1 MHIYFSGIGG
11 TGIGPLAL
19 IAKEAGNKVS
29 GSDKQS
35 SAYTEYLIKQGI
47 SVHIGQKDD
56 SNIDKV
62 NEIEPIDWFVYSS
75 ALPLENPNHPEL
87 VFVQNNNIK
96 HSKRDEYLSKFL
108 IDNKLKLLAAAGTH
122 GKTTTTAMLV
132 WIFKQLN
139 IPISYSVGAKTNFCA
154 MGKYNKKSE
163 YFIYECDEF
172 DKNFLSFKPY
182 RSIISSLDWD
192 HHEIYKTREDYKDAF
207 KQFINQSSKTYLYY
221 NVSKYLNIN
230 KNDKLICVLK
240 QNDFITKQ
248 LTLAGQHNRDNARL
262 CIELIS
268 NLLNIESSKL
278 IPILNSFPGT
288 SRRFEKLAQNIY
300 SDYAH
305 TPEEISATIQLAKEL
320 SSNILVVY
328 EPLTNRRQHHMK
340 QQYKYVFNGVDQLI
354 WLPSYLAREDKD
366 QIILSPQQ
374 LIKYINDPSIARPA
388 IKNTT
393 LYNTIKDYAQN
404 KGIVLLLAGGG
415 GGSLDEWARKMLTNN
430 ITNPTE

>member
-47 SVHIGQKDD
+47 DVHIGQKDD
-56 SNIDKV
+56 SYINNV
-62 NEIEPIDWFVYSS
+62 NKKEPVEWFVYSS

-87 VFVQNNNIK
+87 VFVKNNNIK
-96 HSKRDEYLSKFL
+96 YSKRDEFLSKFL
-108 IDNKLKLLAAAGTH
+108 INNKLKLLAAAGTH

-132 WIFKQLN
+132 WVFKQLK

-154 MGKYNKKSE
+154 MGHYSKKSE
-163 YFIYECDEF
+163 YFVYECDEF

-192 HHEIYKTREDYKDAF
+192 HHEIYKTREDYKNAF
-207 KQFINQSSKTYLYY
+207 IQFINQSSKTYLYY

-230 KNDKLICVLK
+230 KQDKLVCSVK
-240 QNDFITKQ
+240 QNDSITKQ
-248 LTLAGQHNRDNARL
+248 LSLAGQHNRDNARL

-268 NLLNIESSKL
+268 DLLNIEPNKL
-278 IPILNSFPGT
+278 IPILNKFPGT
-288 SRRFEKLAQNIY
+288 SRRFEQIATNIY

-305 TPEEISATIQLAKEL
+305 TPEEISATIQLSKEL
-320 SSNILVVY
+320 SNNILVIY

-340 QQYKYVFNGVDQLI
+340 LQYKNTFNGINQLL
-354 WLPSYLAREDKD
+354 WLPSYLAREDNK
-366 QIILSPQQ
+366 QPILSPQQ
-374 LIKYINDPSIARPA
+374 LIENLNNPNIAKPA
-388 IKNTT
+388 IKNTA
-393 LYNTIKDYAQN
+393 LYETIKNHAQKN
-404 KGIVLLLAGGG
+404 GMVLLLAGGG
-415 GGSLDEWARKMLTNN
+415 GGSLDEWARKMFAN
-430 ITNPTE
+430 

>member
-29 GSDKQS
+29 GSDKQP

-47 SVHIGQKDD
+47 NVHIGQKDD
-56 SNIDKV
+56 SYINNV
-62 NEIEPIDWFVYSS
+62 NKKDPVEWFVYSS

-87 VFVQNNNIK
+87 VFVKNNNIK
-96 HSKRDEYLSKFL
+96 YSKRDEFLSKFL
-108 IDNKLKLLAAAGTH
+108 SNNKLKLLAAAGTH

-132 WIFKQLN
+132 WTFKQLK
-139 IPISYSVGAKTNFCA
+139 IPVSYSVGAKTNFCA
-154 MGKYNKKSE
+154 MGHYNKNSE
-163 YFIYECDEF
+163 YFVYECDEF

-192 HHEIYKTREDYKDAF
+192 HHEIYKTREDYKNAF
-207 KQFINQSSKTYLYY
+207 IQFINQSSKTYLYY

-230 KNDKLICVLK
+230 KQDKLVCSVK
-240 QNDFITKQ
+240 QNDSITKQ
-248 LTLAGQHNRDNARL
+248 LSLAGQHNRDNARL

-268 NLLNIESSKL
+268 DLLNIEPNKL
-278 IPILNSFPGT
+278 IPILNKFPGT
-288 SRRFEKLAQNIY
+288 SRRFEQIATNIY

-320 SSNILVVY
+320 SNNILVIY

-340 QQYKYVFNGVDQLI
+340 LQYKNTFNGINQLL
-354 WLPSYLAREDKD
+354 WLPSYLAREDNK
-366 QIILSPQQ
+366 QPILSPQQ
-374 LIKYINDPSIARPA
+374 LIEKLNNPNIAKPA
-388 IKNTT
+388 IKNTA
-393 LYNTIKDYAQN
+393 LYKTIKNHAQN
-404 KGIVLLLAGGG
+404 NGIVLLLAGGG
-415 GGSLDEWARKMLTNN
+415 GGSLDEWARKMFAN
-430 ITNPTE
+430 

>member
-35 SAYTEYLIKQGI
+35 STYTEYLTKQGVD
-47 SVHIGQKDD
+47 VHIGQTDD
-56 SNIDKV
+56 SYINKV
-62 NEIEPIDWFVYSS
+62 NNEEPIEWFVYSS

-87 VFVQNNNIK
+87 VFVKNNNIK
-96 HSKRDEYLSKFL
+96 YSKRDEFLSKFL
-108 IDNKLKLLAAAGTH
+108 INNKLKLLAAAGTH

-132 WIFKQLN
+132 WVFKQLK

-154 MGKYNKKSE
+154 MGHYSKNSE
-163 YFIYECDEF
+163 YFVYECDEF

-192 HHEIYKTREDYKDAF
+192 HHEIYKTREDYKNAF
-207 KQFINQSSKTYLYY
+207 IQFINQSSKTYLYY

-230 KNDKLICVLK
+230 KQDKLVCSVK
-240 QNDFITKQ
+240 QNDSITKQ
-248 LTLAGQHNRDNARL
+248 LSLAGQHNRDNARL

-268 NLLNIESSKL
+268 NLLNIEPSKL
-278 IPILNSFPGT
+278 IPILNKFPGT
-288 SRRFEKLAQNIY
+288 SRRFEQITTNIY

-320 SSNILVVY
+320 SNNILVVY

-340 QQYKYVFNGVDQLI
+340 LQYKNTFNGINQLL
-354 WLPSYLAREDKD
+354 WLPSYLAREDNK
-366 QIILSPQQ
+366 QPILSPQQ
-374 LIKYINDPSIARPA
+374 LIENLNNPNIAKPA
-388 IKNTT
+388 IKNTA
-393 LYNTIKDYAQN
+393 LYKTIKDHAQN
-404 KGIVLLLAGGG
+404 NGMVLLLAGGG
-415 GGSLDEWARKMLTNN
+415 GGSLDEWARKMFAN
-430 ITNPTE
+430 

>member
-47 SVHIGQKDD
+47 NVHIGQKDD
-56 SNIDKV
+56 SYINNV
-62 NEIEPIDWFVYSS
+62 NKKEPVEWFVYSS

-87 VFVQNNNIK
+87 VFVKNNNIK
-96 HSKRDEYLSKFL
+96 YSKRDEFLSKFL
-108 IDNKLKLLAAAGTH
+108 INNKLKLLAAAGTH

-132 WIFKQLN
+132 WVFKQLK

-154 MGKYNKKSE
+154 MGHYSKNSE
-163 YFIYECDEF
+163 YFVYECDEF

-192 HHEIYKTREDYKDAF
+192 HHEIYKTREDYKNAF
-207 KQFINQSSKTYLYY
+207 IQFINQSSKTYLYY

-230 KNDKLICVLK
+230 KQDKLVCSVK
-240 QNDFITKQ
+240 QNDSITKQ
-248 LTLAGQHNRDNARL
+248 LSLAGQHNRDNARL

-268 NLLNIESSKL
+268 NLLNIEPSKL
-278 IPILNSFPGT
+278 IPILNKFPGT
-288 SRRFEKLAQNIY
+288 SRRFEQITTNIY

-320 SSNILVVY
+320 SNNILVVY

-340 QQYKYVFNGVDQLI
+340 LQYKNTFNGINQLL
-354 WLPSYLAREDKD
+354 WLPSYLAREDNK
-366 QIILSPQQ
+366 QPILSPQQ
-374 LIKYINDPSIARPA
+374 LIENLNNTNIAKPA
-388 IKNTT
+388 IKNTA
-393 LYNTIKDYAQN
+393 LYKTIKDHAQN
-404 KGIVLLLAGGG
+404 NGMVLLLAGGG
-415 GGSLDEWARKMLTNN
+415 GGSLDEWARKMFAN
-430 ITNPTE
+430 

>member
-47 SVHIGQKDD
+47 DVHIGQKDD
-56 SNIDKV
+56 SYINKV
-62 NEIEPIDWFVYSS
+62 NNEEPVEWFVYSS

-87 VFVQNNNIK
+87 VFVKNNNIK
-96 HSKRDEYLSKFL
+96 YSKRDEFLSKFL
-108 IDNKLKLLAAAGTH
+108 INNKLKLLAAAGTH

-132 WIFKQLN
+132 WVFKQLK

-154 MGKYNKKSE
+154 MGHYSKNSE
-163 YFIYECDEF
+163 YFVYECDEF

-192 HHEIYKTREDYKDAF
+192 HHEIYKTREDYKNAF
-207 KQFINQSSKTYLYY
+207 IQFINQSSKTYLYY

-230 KNDKLICVLK
+230 KQDKLVCSVK
-240 QNDFITKQ
+240 QNDSITKQ
-248 LTLAGQHNRDNARL
+248 LSLAGQHNRDNARL

-268 NLLNIESSKL
+268 DLLNIEPNKL
-278 IPILNSFPGT
+278 IPILNKFPGT
-288 SRRFEKLAQNIY
+288 SRRFEQIATNIY

-305 TPEEISATIQLAKEL
+305 TPEEISATIQLSKEL
-320 SSNILVVY
+320 SNNILVIY

-340 QQYKYVFNGVDQLI
+340 LQYKNTFNGIKQLL
-354 WLPSYLAREDKD
+354 WLPSYLAREDNK
-366 QIILSPQQ
+366 QPILSPQQ
-374 LIKYINDPSIARPA
+374 LIENLNNPNIAKPA
-388 IKNTT
+388 IKNTA
-393 LYNTIKDYAQN
+393 LYETIKNHAQN
-404 KGIVLLLAGGG
+404 NGIVLLLAGGG
-415 GGSLDEWARKMLTNN
+415 GGSLDEWARKMFAN
-430 ITNPTE
+430 

>member
-35 SAYTEYLIKQGI
+35 STYTEYLTKQGVD
-47 SVHIGQKDD
+47 VHIGQTDD
-56 SNIDKV
+56 SYINKV
-62 NEIEPIDWFVYSS
+62 NNEEPIEWFVYSS

-87 VFVQNNNIK
+87 VFVKNNNIK
-96 HSKRDEYLSKFL
+96 YSKRDEFLSKFL
-108 IDNKLKLLAAAGTH
+108 INNKLKLLAAAGTH

-132 WIFKQLN
+132 WVFKQLK

-154 MGKYNKKSE
+154 MGHYSKNSE
-163 YFIYECDEF
+163 YFVYECDEF

-192 HHEIYKTREDYKDAF
+192 HHEIYKTREDYKNAF
-207 KQFINQSSKTYLYY
+207 IQFINQSSKTYLYY

-230 KNDKLICVLK
+230 KQDKLVCSVK
-240 QNDFITKQ
+240 QNDSITKQ
-248 LTLAGQHNRDNARL
+248 LSLAGQHNRDNARL

-268 NLLNIESSKL
+268 NLLNIEPSKL
-278 IPILNSFPGT
+278 IPILNKFPGT
-288 SRRFEKLAQNIY
+288 SRRFEQITTNIY

-320 SSNILVVY
+320 SNNILVVY

-340 QQYKYVFNGVDQLI
+340 LQYKNTFNGINQLL
-354 WLPSYLAREDKD
+354 WLPSYLAREDNK
-366 QIILSPQQ
+366 QPILSPQQ
-374 LIKYINDPSIARPA
+374 LIENLNNTNIAKPA
-388 IKNTT
+388 IKNTA
-393 LYNTIKDYAQN
+393 LYKTIKDHAQN
-404 KGIVLLLAGGG
+404 NGMVLLLAGGG
-415 GGSLDEWARKMLTNN
+415 GGSLDEWARKMFAN
-430 ITNPTE
+430 